1 LIKEH
6 TMSLYPILSALLDY
20 PEPALLDAL
29 PEIEAALHDWPQ
41 AQARLA
47 PLIASLKLP
56 LIEVQQNYVAT
67 FDRNPSHSLHL
78 FEHVHGES
86 RDRGQA
92 MVDLLEEYRG
102 LGLDVASNELP
113 DYVPLFLEVLGA
125 IEPARAQSL
134 LDDAIHVLDAVGE
147 RLARDRSPYA
157 AVFAVLREL
166 ATIEPRPLAQPPVRD
181 MDEMLETFGPGPDG
195 VEPLLAPHT
204 RQDTQTIR
212 FHPRGATVAEAAAP
226 IAKDTR

>member
-1 LIKEH
+1 
-6 TMSLYPILSALLDY
+6 MSLYSILSALLDY

-29 PEIEAALHDWPQ
+29 PEIEAALHEWPQ
-41 AQARLA
+41 AQMHLA
-47 PLIASLKLP
+47 PLVASLKRP
-56 LIEVQQNYVAT
+56 LIESQQTYVAT
-67 FDRNPSHSLHL
+67 FDRNPSHALHL

-92 MVDLLEEYRG
+92 MVDLLDEYRG
-102 LGLDVASNELP
+102 LGLDIEANELP

-125 IEPARAQSL
+125 IDPERAQAL
-134 LDDAIHVLDAVGE
+134 LDDAIHVLDAIGG
-147 RLARDRSPYA
+147 RLARDQSPYA

-166 ATIEPRPLAQPPVRD
+166 ATVEPRPLAQPPVRD

-195 VEPLLAPHT
+195 VEPLLAPHV

-212 FHPRGATVAEAAAP
+212 FHPRGASSGAGAP
-226 IAKDTR
+226 IAKDAR

>member
-1 LIKEH
+1 
-6 TMSLYPILSALLDY
+6 MSLYSILSALLDY

-29 PEIEAALHDWPQ
+29 SEIEDTLHDWPQ
-41 AQARLA
+41 ADARLA
-47 PLIASLKLP
+47 PLIASLKRP
-56 LIEVQQNYVAT
+56 LIESQQAYVAT

-102 LGLDVASNELP
+102 LGLDVAANELP

-125 IEPARAQSL
+125 IDPERAQSL
-134 LDDAIHVLDAVGE
+134 LDEAIHVLDAIGQ
-147 RLARDRSPYA
+147 RLTRDQNPYA
-157 AVFAVLREL
+157 AVFAVLRDL
-166 ATIEPRPLAQPPVRD
+166 SAVEPRPLTQPPVRD

-195 VEPLLAPHT
+195 VEPLLAPHM

-212 FHPRGATVAEAAAP
+212 FHPRASAAGAVAP
-226 IAKDTR
+226 IAKEAR